1 MWAWALEPATPK
13 PGEDADGDVDCIG
26 AFAECAAGESI
37 EPPGWG
43 GAAPGALGMGT
54 LGFGS
59 NENECESENCAG
71 CSCAESS
78 SSAARSERGERGRGA
93 ASEKSPGSPVPAAG
107 GPLGPSDGGGA
118 SPPPVLVASTCMR
131 SAM

>member
-1 MWAWALEPATPK
+1 MWVKAIEPATPK

-26 AFAECAAGESI
+26 EFAECAAEERI
-37 EPPGWG
+37 EPPGLG

-59 NENECESENCAG
+59 NENECESVNCAG
-71 CSCAESS
+71 WSCAESS

-93 ASEKSPGSPVPAAG
+93 GSERSPGSPVPAAG
-107 GPLGPSDGGGA
+107 GPLGPAEVGGA